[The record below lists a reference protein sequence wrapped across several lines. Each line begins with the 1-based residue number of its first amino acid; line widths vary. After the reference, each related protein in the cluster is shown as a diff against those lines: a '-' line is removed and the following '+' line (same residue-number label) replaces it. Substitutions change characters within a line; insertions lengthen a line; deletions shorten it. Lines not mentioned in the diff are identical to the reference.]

1 MAIPALEIEITADSK
16 GAEVAFGRV
25 SKALGGVEQATD
37 DYKRELTELQRAEAR
52 GLVTKKQAAAALKQ
66 IEDRYE
72 AAARDA
78 AAYAGASIRAT
89 QSSTGLT
96 GSLGRL
102 GNASGAARAQVQNA
116 SFQIADFA
124 TQVGAGTSASV
135 ALGQQLPQLLG
146 GFGLLGAAAG
156 AFVAVG
162 VPLAASLIDLG
173 DNAEDAADVLDEL
186 AGIQSALESNT
197 KRLRLSISDLADEY
211 GEAAKMVRAFSI
223 SQAEALVAQAENR
236 LKDQLLILG
245 DVVDQYGEA
254 TRVIDEFGSTSFD
267 ITDSLRAL
275 ERDLGVTRETAKTLF
290 QAFKDLNDAQGYEQ
304 QRDALAEVDRL
315 LAAANVSAGELPPEL
330 NNALI
335 ELRDMVFATEQ
346 LRDLMVEAGDA
357 AASIQFPQAPPA
369 QPGFSF
375 GGRDFGR
382 TPPGGGGAFV
392 DPSVGFGDYE
402 DAPPSRRA
410 GGGRARED
418 RIGALA
424 QSLMTESELVE
435 TWRAE
440 SLEKL
445 ADFNALELE
454 ALGGHNEAKLR
465 LEEEYQRRKAEIQE
479 ATNANSVEGI
489 LSGGAQ
495 ILQAMGQNNKKA
507 LKVSQAFAAAEA
519 LISTY
524 KGAAK
529 ELEKGTFGFATAA
542 AVISKGI
549 AFVSAIR
556 SVNASTGAS
565 GGGASAGSTA
575 TAAAPAPLEV
585 RLSGISADT
594 IISGADLGGLL
605 DRLNEEA
612 GDRGTRLTI
621 AT

>member
-89 QSSTGLT
+89 RSTTGL
-96 GSLGRL
+96 GGALGGLNLATR
-102 GNASGAARAQVQNA
+102 GPAGGIQNVAFQVG
-116 SFQIADFA
+116 DFA

-146 GFGLLGAAAG
+146 GFGALGAVMGAA
-156 AFVAVG
+156 VAIG

-173 DNAEDAADVLDEL
+173 DNAEDAADTLD
-186 AGIQSALESNT
+186 
-197 KRLRLSISDLADEY
+197 RLKSISDTLNQTFDIMTADVDDLRAKY
-211 GEAAKMVRAFSI
+211 GEAAESVRQYAIELASLQLNRANDALRDQVGIVQDIGSAYYTTQDAGRDYRNTLDRIQKDFGLSRDAAEDFEAAVSDMASAQTIDEASAAAERFKKVITDAGIPIAELPDDFQTILENLLEVNIQAAELEAIMSRVRA
-223 SQAEALVAQAENR
+223 EAAGVN
-236 LKDQLLILG
+236 IG
-245 DVVDQYGEA
+245 GFGPSPVDQGGN
-254 TRVIDEFGSTSFD
+254 VI
-267 ITDSLRAL
+267 
-275 ERDLGVTRETAKTLF
+275 
-290 QAFKDLNDAQGYEQ
+290 
-304 QRDALAEVDRL
+304 
-315 LAAANVSAGELPPEL
+315 LPP
-330 NNALI
+330 I
-335 ELRDMVFATEQ
+335 D
-346 LRDLMVEAGDA
+346 DGD
-357 AASIQFPQAPPA
+357 
-369 QPGFSF
+369 
-375 GGRDFGR
+375 GGR
-382 TPPGGGGAFV
+382 
-392 DPSVGFGDYE
+392 
-402 DAPPSRRA
+402 RRG

-424 QSLMTESELVE
+424 RSLMTESELVE
-435 TWRAE
+435 TWRVE

-465 LEEEYQRRKAEIQE
+465 LEEEYQSRLSEINQREVALRTAAIKEYTGIAGSILSSFASMQDAQNKKEFERQKKLRKAAAII
-479 ATNANSVEGI
+479 EGI
-489 LSGGAQ
+489 GAIVAGYRTGMERGGPPLAVAYAAQ
-495 ILQAMGQNNKKA
+495 
-507 LKVSQAFAAAEA
+507 AAA
-519 LISTY
+519 
-524 KGAAK
+524 
-529 ELEKGTFGFATAA
+529 ATAA
-542 AVISKGI
+542 Q
-549 AFVSAIR
+549 VSAISR
-556 SVNASTGAS
+556 ATYQ
-565 GGGASAGSTA
+565 GGGSIGGSTA